1 MNKQKIEKLI
11 YDLILQLGEN
21 PKRDGLKETP
31 KRVASMLCEFFKKES
46 SEKLVKIFKEDFS
59 INSPIEIKNIPFC
72 SLCEHHMLPFKG
84 LAYIKYVPKQN
95 FLIGLSKFA
104 RIVNYFSKGLQLQ
117 ERITNNVADFI
128 YLKFPVKSVE
138 VILEAEHLSM
148 TLRGTKSI
156 GSTTKT
162 TAIRSE
168 TLNDINTDRNT

>member
-11 YDLILQLGEN
+11 YNLLLQLEEDPN
-21 PKRDGLKETP
+21 REGLKETP
-31 KRVASMLCEFFKKES
+31 KRVANMLYEFFKKES
-46 SEKLVKIFKEDFS
+46 SEKLVKVFKEDFLS
-59 INSPIEIKNIPFC
+59 DSPIEVKNIPFC

-117 ERITNNVADFI
+117 ERITNNIADFI
-128 YLKFPVKSVE
+128 YSKFPVKSVE
-138 VILEAEHLSM
+138 VVLEAEHLCM
-148 TLRGTKSI
+148 TLRGAKAT

-162 TAIRSE
+162 TAIRGQ
-168 TLNDINTDRNT
+168 NI